1 MNQSNSTNSKKNS
14 DNQTEILEKNIST
27 MSRVKKI
34 TKLLSNSIISEEQKL
49 FNDTKKYT

>member
-34 TKLLSNSIISEEQKL
+34 IKLLSNSIISEKQKL
-49 FNDTKKYT
+49 FNVIKKFT

>member
-27 MSRVKKI
+27 MSRVKKNNKTSI
-34 TKLLSNSIISEEQKL
+34 KFYNFRRTKIVQ
-49 FNDTKKYT
+49 